1 MYNLNFYLENIL
13 SNVCD
18 IIKKYPFIL
27 LCTFLNQFS
36 YEYYHIYLAN
46 IIKITIYIHIL
57 NIQLFVK
64 IFFINLIS

>member
-27 LCTFLNQFS
+27 CTFLNQFS
-36 YEYYHIYLAN
+36 YEHYHIYLAN